1 MYIKKEQLRKS
12 AVSILTGG
20 LIISTM
26 FSPLLGN
33 DKVSASSVET
43 KKSSLKNSTTN
54 QYILT
59 PISINSLTS
68 ESITV
73 QGTAEPNAVIS
84 ISLNGIILATGKADS
99 NGRYSFSI
107 PRQAA
112 GTLIVATAS
121 LNGKTTSASTVVAQG
136 NIAPTT
142 INPLTTDST
151 KVEGTAEPNASLLIK
166 TGATRIGV
174 GQVSSSGHYSI
185 TIPQLEA
192 GTIVTATATASG
204 QTTSA
209 SAVVAQGNIA
219 PTTINPLTTDST
231 KVEGTAEPNAS
242 LLIKTGATRIGVGQ
256 VSSSGHYSITI
267 PQLEAGTIVTATA
280 SGQTTN
286 ASTVVAQ
293 GAFIQHKNELNV
305 TPYTLSTDSY
315 VRGTFEGDVKYISL
329 VVNGTEYSRVRVLD
343 ASNWQYYAK
352 GKISLSDTVSIKAY
366 NSAGI
371 VINQERVTVNQS
383 AILNP
388 DEFVLNQDSYVKGTY
403 TGNIKYVALK
413 VNGTILSRVGV
424 MNTTDFRYYAKSRVS
439 TVTDQVSLLSYSH
452 EGNVIAETP
461 VKIAK

>member
-209 SAVVAQGNIA
+209 S
-219 PTTINPLTTDST
+219 
-231 KVEGTAEPNAS
+231 
-242 LLIKTGATRIGVGQ
+242 
-256 VSSSGHYSITI
+256 
-267 PQLEAGTIVTATA
+267 
-280 SGQTTN
+280 
-286 ASTVVAQ
+286 TVVAQ

-352 GKISLSDTVSIKAY
+352 GKISLSDIVSIKAY